1 MATDESLLLTFGAFA
16 ASFVARPLGAVIFA
30 PLGGRYGRRTV
41 LSVVITLMT
50 LATAGIGVLPTYY

>member
-1 MATDESLLLTFGAFA
+1 MLTFGAFA

-50 LATAGIGVLPTYY
+50 LAAAGIGVLPTYY